1 MRVKILAICFLVVLM
16 IKATAQQG
24 TGSTL
29 TLQQSVEM
37 AIKNNPTVK
46 QSELAMQ
53 TANITL
59 KQAKGNL
66 LPDISGSVGHG
77 ISEGRNI
84 DPFTNT
90 YINQR
95 VSFANYGLN
104 AGVTLFSGLQLLNN
118 IKMQALNY
126 DAAKWELQQAKDN
139 ITLQVILAYLDIL
152 SNEDQLVQAR
162 AQHELSNKQV
172 ARLEV
177 LNKEGAIAP
186 ALLYDLKGQL
196 ASDELSIVTTIN
208 SLNASKLNLAQLM
221 NVPYDKDLQVE
232 RLNAEQFSLVY
243 EGDPETIYR
252 SAVEQLGFVKAA
264 DLRRQGAGKALKVAR
279 GAYYP
284 SIGLNGGIGTNYSS
298 AASTAILLS
307 TVDVAT
313 NDYVIVNGNKTAVFS
328 PQSNFTSSKIAYMD
342 QFRNNYGTSVSIN
355 MRIPILNGFFTRN
368 QVAQAKVN
376 LKNAEFL
383 SQTAQIQLRQLIEQ
397 AYFNMKA
404 AQDRYRVL
412 QDQANAFTESFRAA
426 EVRFNAGLG
435 TSVDYLVAKV
445 NVDRANI
452 SLVSARYDYVLRTK
466 ILDYFQS
473 KPLW

>member
-1 MRVKILAICFLVVLM
+1 MRVKISAICFLVVLM
-16 IKATAQQG
+16 IKAHAQQG
-24 TGSTL
+24 TGSPL
-29 TLQQSVEM
+29 TLQQSVEL
-37 AIKNNPTVK
+37 AIRNNPDIK
-46 QSELAMQ
+46 QSELSMQ
-53 TANITL
+53 TANINL

-66 LPDISGSVGHG
+66 LPDITGTVGHG
-77 ISEGRNI
+77 INQGRNI

-90 YINQR
+90 YINQQ

-126 DAAKWELQQAKDN
+126 DATKMELQQAKDN

-152 SNEDQLVQAR
+152 RNEDQLVQAR
-162 AQHELSNKQV
+162 ARHELSGQQV
-172 ARLEV
+172 ARLE
-177 LNKEGAIAP
+177 LLHKEGAIAP
-186 ALLYDLKGQL
+186 SLLYDLRGQL
-196 ASDELSIVTTIN
+196 ANDELSIVSTT
-208 SLNASKLNLAQLM
+208 NALDLAKLNLAQLM
-221 NVPYDKDLQVE
+221 NVPYDKNLKVE

-243 EGDPETIYR
+243 EGDPETIYQ

-264 DLRRQGAGKALKVAR
+264 EFRRQSAGKALKVAR
-279 GAYYP
+279 GWYYP
-284 SIGLNGGIGTNYSS
+284 SVGLNGGLGTNYSS
-298 AASTAILLS
+298 AASTTTFLN
-307 TVDVAT
+307 TVDVPT
-313 NDYVIVNGNKTAVFS
+313 NDYVVISGNKVNVIS
-328 PQSNFTSSKIAYMD
+328 PQSNFSSSKISYMD

-355 MRIPILNGFFTRN
+355 LRFPILNGFFARN

-376 LKNAEFL
+376 LKNAEFV
-383 SQTAQIQLRQLIEQ
+383 SQTAQTQLRQLIDQ

-412 QDQANAFTESFRAA
+412 QQQVDAFTQSFHVA

-435 TSVDYLVAKV
+435 TSVDYLVAKN
-445 NVDRANI
+445 NVDQANI
-452 SLVSARYDYVLRTK
+452 NLVVARYDYALRMK